1 VLATFAAAALYSS
14 RVWVALFLC
23 RGELISGA
31 GLARAEEGRDAYG
44 GLMTP
49 TMPLSQCV
57 GTVQ

>member
-1 VLATFAAAALYSS
+1 VVS
-14 RVWVALFLC
+14 FLC

-31 GLARAEEGRDAYG
+31 RLARAEEEREAYG